1 MHSILRDL
9 SVNIENN
16 IYDESLPS
24 IVLIRALSRL
34 LTSYNTTKYR
44 FYCYHVHFLKLN
56 ASETCLTIYMLLHC
70 NYELNH
76 LHKHGCNQKQF

>member
-24 IVLIRALSRL
+24 IVFIRALSIAYQL
-34 LTSYNTTKYR
+34 QYN
-44 FYCYHVHFLKLN
+44 
-56 ASETCLTIYMLLHC
+56 
-70 NYELNH
+70 
-76 LHKHGCNQKQF
+76 